1 MQGGFLDEKGLDA
14 FSTIR
19 TENFDKHAPKKI
31 DICNLSISLS
41 LIMKFLRQSWRES
54 GLKFEIWNQKLFFT
68 AQKWWKSKPLFQTTK

>member
-54 GLKFEIWNQKLFFT
+54 GL
-68 AQKWWKSKPLFQTTK
+68 